1 MTLAVR
7 IVFAKEMLENLRD
20 RRVILSAF
28 LFGVLLAPVIFGL
41 TTSLASK
48 RVVESQDK
56 PLQLSVSGVEHAP
69 NLMHFLEENGTQI
82 KTVAMAPDQAITE
95 VRAGREEL
103 VLLIDAEYG
112 RKLQAGEPAPLD
124 LVVDTANQQTGRS
137 AERARRLLEAY
148 GGQLASLRLL
158 ARGLSPQVV
167 QPVDVRTLDVATPA
181 GRSLLIL
188 GMMTYFSF
196 MSMLVGG
203 FYLAIDTTAGE
214 RERGSLEPLLG
225 LPVNRAELI
234 IGKMLATSAFMS
246 ISLLLTLTAFGIVLQ
261 FIPLEALGMSANF
274 GPRVV
279 LAIFAVMLPFVP
291 LGAGLMTS
299 VASFT
304 RSNREA
310 QSWLSVVM
318 LLPIAPIMFAV
329 VNGTKPSAAL
339 MTIPSLSQHLLA
351 TSLMRGDAI
360 PPLHALIS
368 AGTTLLLGLLF
379 VVLAIRLYKREAILG

>member
-1 MTLAVR
+1 MTRAVR
-7 IVFAKEMLENLRD
+7 IVFVKELLENLRD

-41 TTSLASK
+41 TTSVASK
-48 RVVESQDK
+48 RVVENQDK
-56 PLQLSVSGVEHAP
+56 PLRLTVSGSEHAP
-69 NLMHFLEENGTQI
+69 NLVHFLEENGTEI
-82 KTVAMAPDQAITE
+82 KTVAMSADEAMSA
-95 VRAGREEL
+95 VRGGGEDL

-112 RKLQAGEPAPLD
+112 KKLQAGEPAPLD
-124 LVVDTANQQTGRS
+124 LVVDTANNQTDTS
-137 AERARRLLEAY
+137 ADRARRLLEAY
-148 GGQLASLRLL
+148 GGQLAALRLL
-158 ARGLSPQVV
+158 VRGVSPEVIR
-167 QPVDVRTLDVATPA
+167 PVDVRMLDVATPA

-214 RERGSLEPLLG
+214 RERGSLEPLLA
-225 LPVNRAELI
+225 LPVRRAELI
-234 IGKMLATSAFMS
+234 VGKMLATSAFMS
-246 ISLLLTLTAFGIVLQ
+246 ISLLLTLAAFGVVLQ

-279 LAIFAVMLPFVP
+279 LAIFLVMLPFVP
-291 LGAGLMTS
+291 LGAGLMTA

-329 VNGTKPSAAL
+329 VNGTKPTAAL
-339 MTIPSLSQHLLA
+339 MMVPSLSQHLLA

-360 PPLHALIS
+360 PPLHAAIS
-368 AGTTLLLGLLF
+368 AGTTLALGGLL
-379 VVLAIRLYKREAILG
+379 VWIAIRLYKREAILG

>member
-1 MTLAVR
+1 MTRAIR
-7 IVFAKEMLENLRD
+7 IVFAKELLENLRD

-48 RVVESQDK
+48 RAVESQDK
-56 PLQLSVSGVEHAP
+56 PLRLTVAGIEHAP
-69 NLMHFLEENGTQI
+69 NLVRFLEENGAQI
-82 KTVAMAPDQAITE
+82 KIATLSADDAMSE
-95 VRAGREEL
+95 VRAGREDL
-103 VLLIDAEYG
+103 VLLIGAEYG
-112 RKLQAGEPAPLD
+112 SKLQAGEPAPLD
-124 LVVDTANQQTGRS
+124 LVVDTSNNQTGAS
-137 AERARRLLEAY
+137 ANRARNLLQAY
-148 GGQLASLRLL
+148 GGQLASLRLMV
-158 ARGLSPQVV
+158 RGISPEVV

-225 LPVNRAELI
+225 LPVKRAELI
-234 IGKMLATSAFMS
+234 VGKMLATSAFMS
-246 ISLLLTLTAFGIVLQ
+246 ISLLLTLTAFGVVLR

-279 LAIFAVMLPFVP
+279 LAMFVVMLPFVP
-291 LGAGLMTS
+291 LGAGLMTA

-310 QSWLSVVM
+310 QSWLSVIM
-318 LLPIAPIMFAV
+318 LLPIAPIMYAV
-329 VNGTKPSAAL
+329 VNGTKPSATL

-368 AGTTLLLGLLF
+368 AGTTLLLGAVF
-379 VVLAIRLYKREAILG
+379 VGLAIRLYQREAILG

>member
-1 MTLAVR
+1 MTRAVR

-48 RVVESQDK
+48 RAVESQDK
-56 PLQLSVSGVEHAP
+56 PLRLTVSGVEHAP
-69 NLMHFLEENGTQI
+69 NLVHFLEENGAQI
-82 KTVAMAPDQAITE
+82 KTVAMAPDEAISE
-95 VRAGREEL
+95 VRAGREDL
-103 VLLIDAEYG
+103 VLLIDVEYS

-124 LVVDTANQQTGRS
+124 LVVDTANNQTS
-137 AERARRLLEAY
+137 ASSERARRLLEAY

-158 ARGLSPQVV
+158 VRGISPEVV
-167 QPVDVRTLDVATPA
+167 RPVDVRTLDVATPA

-225 LPVNRAELI
+225 LPVKRAELI
-234 IGKMLATSAFMS
+234 VGKMLATSAFMS
-246 ISLLLTLTAFGIVLQ
+246 ISLLLTLTAFGVVIV

-279 LAIFAVMLPFVP
+279 LAMFAVMLPFVP
-291 LGAGLMTS
+291 LGAGLMTA

-318 LLPIAPIMFAV
+318 LLPIAPIMYAV
-329 VNGTKPSAAL
+329 VNGTKPSATL

-368 AGTTLLLGLLF
+368 AGTTLLLGALF
-379 VVLAIRLYKREAILG
+379 VALAIRLYRREAILG

>member
-1 MTLAVR
+1 MTRAVR
-7 IVFAKEMLENLRD
+7 IVFAKELLENLRD

-48 RVVESQDK
+48 RVMENQDK
-56 PLQLSVSGVEHAP
+56 PLRLTVSGLEHAP
-69 NLMHFLEENGTQI
+69 NLGHFLEENGTEI
-82 KTVAMAPDQAITE
+82 KTVTMTADEAMRA
-95 VRAGREEL
+95 VRGGGEDL
-103 VLLIDAEYG
+103 VLLIDAEYSQ
-112 RKLQAGEPAPLD
+112 KLQAGEPAPLD
-124 LVVDTANQQTGRS
+124 LVVDTSNNQTGAS
-137 AERARRLLEAY
+137 ADRARRLLEGY
-148 GGQLASLRLL
+148 GGQLAALRLMV
-158 ARGLSPQVV
+158 RGVSPEVIR
-167 QPVDVRTLDVATPA
+167 PVDVRTLDVATPA

-214 RERGSLEPLLG
+214 RERGSLEPLLS
-225 LPVNRAELI
+225 LPVRRAELI
-234 IGKMLATSAFMS
+234 VGKMLATSAFMS
-246 ISLLLTLTAFGIVLQ
+246 ISLLLTLAAFGLVLQ

-279 LAIFAVMLPFVP
+279 LAIFVVMLPFVP
-291 LGAGLMTS
+291 LGAGLMTA

-329 VNGTKPSAAL
+329 VNGTKPSATL
-339 MTIPSLSQHLLA
+339 MMIPSLSQHLLA

-368 AGTTLLLGLLF
+368 AGTTLALGGLL
-379 VVLAIRLYKREAILG
+379 VWIAIRLYQREAILG

>member
-1 MTLAVR
+1 MTRAVR
-7 IVFAKEMLENLRD
+7 TVFAKEMLENLRD

-41 TTSLASK
+41 TTSLAS
-48 RVVESQDK
+48 RRAVESQDK
-56 PLQLSVSGVEHAP
+56 PLQLTVSGSEHAA

-82 KTVAMAPDQAITE
+82 KTVALGPDQAIAA

-103 VLLIDAEYG
+103 VLLIDAEYV

-137 AERARRLLEAY
+137 ADRARRLLEAY
-148 GGQLASLRLL
+148 GSQLASLRLL
-158 ARGLSPQVV
+158 VRGISPEVV

-181 GRSLLIL
+181 GRSMLIL

-196 MSMLVGG
+196 MSMVVGG

-234 IGKMLATSAFMS
+234 VGKMLATSAFMS

-279 LAIFAVMLPFVP
+279 LAIFAIMLPFVP

-329 VNGTKPSAAL
+329 VNSTKPSAAL

-351 TSLMRGDAI
+351 TSLMRGDPI
-360 PPLHALIS
+360 PPLHTLIS
-368 AGTTLLLGLLF
+368 AVTTLLFGALF
-379 VVLAIRLYKREAILG
+379 VWLAIRLYKREAILG

>member
-1 MTLAVR
+1 MTRAVR

-56 PLQLSVSGVEHAP
+56 PLRLTVSGAEQAP
-69 NLMHFLEENGTQI
+69 NLLKFLEENGAQI
-82 KTVAMAPDQAITE
+82 KTASLAADAAMSD
-95 VRAGREEL
+95 VRAGREDL

-124 LVVDTANQQTGRS
+124 LVVDTANNQTS
-137 AERARRLLEAY
+137 ANADRARRLLEAY

-158 ARGLSPQVV
+158 VRGISPQVV
-167 QPVDVRTLDVATPA
+167 RPVEVRTLDVATPA

-225 LPVNRAELI
+225 LPVRRAELI

-246 ISLLLTLTAFGIVLQ
+246 ISLLLTLAAFGAVLQ

-329 VNGTKPSAAL
+329 MNGTKPSAWL

-368 AGTTLLLGLLF
+368 AGTTLLLGALF
-379 VVLAIRLYKREAILG
+379 VALAIRLYKREAILG

>member
-1 MTLAVR
+1 MTRAVR
-7 IVFAKEMLENLRD
+7 IVFAKELLENLRD

-48 RVVESQDK
+48 RVMENQDK
-56 PLQLSVSGVEHAP
+56 PLRLTVSGLEHAP
-69 NLMHFLEENGTQI
+69 NLGHFLEENGTEI
-82 KTVAMAPDQAITE
+82 KTVTMTADEAMRA
-95 VRAGREEL
+95 VRGGGEDL
-103 VLLIDAEYG
+103 VLLIDAEYSQ
-112 RKLQAGEPAPLD
+112 KLQAGEPAPLD
-124 LVVDTANQQTGRS
+124 LVVDTSNNQTGAS
-137 AERARRLLEAY
+137 ADRARRLLEGY
-148 GGQLASLRLL
+148 GGQLAALRLMV
-158 ARGLSPQVV
+158 RGVSPEVIR
-167 QPVDVRTLDVATPA
+167 PVDVRTLDVATPA

-214 RERGSLEPLLG
+214 RERGSLEPLLS
-225 LPVNRAELI
+225 LPVRRAELI
-234 IGKMLATSAFMS
+234 VGKMLATSAFMS
-246 ISLLLTLTAFGIVLQ
+246 ISLLLTLAAFGLVLQ

-279 LAIFAVMLPFVP
+279 LAIFVVMLPFVP
-291 LGAGLMTS
+291 LGAGLMTA

-329 VNGTKPSAAL
+329 VNGTKPSATL
-339 MTIPSLSQHLLA
+339 MMIPSLSQHLLA

-368 AGTTLLLGLLF
+368 AGSTLALGGLL
-379 VVLAIRLYKREAILG
+379 VWIAIRLYQREAILG

>member
-1 MTLAVR
+1 MTRAVR

-48 RVVESQDK
+48 RVAESQDK
-56 PLQLSVSGVEHAP
+56 PLKLAVSGSEHAP
-69 NLMHFLEENGTQI
+69 NLLHFLEENGTEI
-82 KTVAMAPDQAITE
+82 RTVAMAPDQAITE
-95 VRAGREEL
+95 VRAGREDL

-124 LVVDTANQQTGRS
+124 LVVDTANQQTSSS

-158 ARGLSPQVV
+158 VRGISPEVV

-234 IGKMLATSAFMS
+234 VGKILATSAFMS

-329 VNGTKPSAAL
+329 VNGTKPSATL
-339 MTIPSLSQHLLA
+339 MMIPSLSQHLLA

-368 AGTTLLLGLLF
+368 AGTTLALGGLL
-379 VVLAIRLYKREAILG
+379 VWIAIRLYQREAILG

>member
-1 MTLAVR
+1 MIRAVR
-7 IVFAKEMLENLRD
+7 IVFAKELLENLRD

-56 PLQLSVSGVEHAP
+56 PLRLTVSGVEHAP
-69 NLMHFLEENGTQI
+69 NLVHFLEENGTEI
-82 KTVAMAPDQAITE
+82 KTAAMTPDQAMSA
-95 VRAGREEL
+95 VRSGGEDL

-112 RKLQAGEPAPLD
+112 EKLRAGEPAPLD
-124 LVVDTANQQTGRS
+124 LVVDTSNNQTGTS
-137 AERARRLLEAY
+137 ADRARRLLEGY
-148 GGQLASLRLL
+148 GGQLAALRLL
-158 ARGLSPQVV
+158 VRGVSPEVIR
-167 QPVDVRTLDVATPA
+167 PVEVRTLDVATPA

-214 RERGSLEPLLG
+214 RERGSLEPLLS
-225 LPVNRAELI
+225 LPVRRAELI
-234 IGKMLATSAFMS
+234 VGKMLATSAFMS
-246 ISLLLTLTAFGIVLQ
+246 ISLLLTLTAFGVVLQ

-291 LGAGLMTS
+291 LGAGLMTA

-329 VNGTKPSAAL
+329 VNGTKPTATL

-368 AGTTLLLGLLF
+368 AGTTLALGALL
-379 VVLAIRLYKREAILG
+379 VWIAIRLYKREAILG

>member
-1 MTLAVR
+1 MTRAVR
-7 IVFAKEMLENLRD
+7 IVFVKEMLENLRD

-56 PLQLSVSGVEHAP
+56 PLRLSVSGAAHAP
-69 NLMHFLEENGTQI
+69 NLVHFLEENGAQI
-82 KTVAMAPDQAITE
+82 KTVTMAPDEAITE
-95 VRAGREEL
+95 VRAGREDL
-103 VLLIDAEYG
+103 VLLIDTEYG
-112 RKLQAGEPAPLD
+112 SKLQAGEPAPLD
-124 LVVDTANQQTGRS
+124 LVVDTANNQTSAS

-158 ARGLSPQVV
+158 VRGISPEVV
-167 QPVDVRTLDVATPA
+167 RPVDVRTLDVATPA

-225 LPVNRAELI
+225 LPVKRAELI
-234 IGKMLATSAFMS
+234 VGKMLATSAFMS

-291 LGAGLMTS
+291 LGAGLMTA

-329 VNGTKPSAAL
+329 VNGTKPSATL

-351 TSLMRGDAI
+351 TSLMRGDSI

-368 AGTTLLLGLLF
+368 AGTTLLLGALF
-379 VVLAIRLYKREAILG
+379 VGLAIQLYRREAILG

>member
-1 MTLAVR
+1 MTRAVR

-56 PLQLSVSGVEHAP
+56 PLRLSVSGAAHAP
-69 NLMHFLEENGTQI
+69 NLLHFLEENGAQI
-82 KTVAMAPDQAITE
+82 KTVAMAPDEAISA
-95 VRAGREEL
+95 VRAGREDL

-124 LVVDTANQQTGRS
+124 LVVDTSNNQTGAS
-137 AERARRLLEAY
+137 ADRARRLLEGY

-158 ARGLSPQVV
+158 VRGISPEVV
-167 QPVDVRTLDVATPA
+167 RPVDVRTLDVATPA

-225 LPVNRAELI
+225 LPVKRAELI
-234 IGKMLATSAFMS
+234 VGKMLATSAFMS

-279 LAIFAVMLPFVP
+279 LAMFAVMLPFVP
-291 LGAGLMTS
+291 LGAGLMTA

-329 VNGTKPSAAL
+329 VNGTKPSATL

-351 TSLMRGDAI
+351 TSLMRGDSI

-368 AGTTLLLGLLF
+368 AGTTLLLGAVF
-379 VVLAIRLYKREAILG
+379 VGLAIRLYQREAILG

>member
-1 MTLAVR
+1 MTRAVR
-7 IVFAKEMLENLRD
+7 IVFVKEMLENLRD

-56 PLQLSVSGVEHAP
+56 PLRLSVSGAAHAP
-69 NLMHFLEENGTQI
+69 NLVHFLEENGAQVT
-82 KTVAMAPDQAITE
+82 TVAMSPEEAISE
-95 VRAGREEL
+95 VRAGREDL

-124 LVVDTANQQTGRS
+124 LVVDTANNQTGAS

-158 ARGLSPQVV
+158 VRGISPEVV
-167 QPVDVRTLDVATPA
+167 RPVDVRTLDVATPA

-225 LPVNRAELI
+225 LPVKRAELI

-274 GPRVV
+274 GPGVV

-291 LGAGLMTS
+291 LGAGLMTA

-329 VNGTKPSAAL
+329 VNGTKPSATL

-351 TSLMRGDAI
+351 TSLMRGDSI

-368 AGTTLLLGLLF
+368 AATTLLLGAVF
-379 VVLAIRLYKREAILG
+379 VGLAIRLYQREAILG

>member
-1 MTLAVR
+1 MTRAIR
-7 IVFAKEMLENLRD
+7 IVFAKELLENLRD

-56 PLQLSVSGVEHAP
+56 PLRLTVSGGEHAS
-69 NLMHFLEENGTQI
+69 NLVHFLEENGAEV
-82 KTVAMAPDQAITE
+82 KTVTMTPDEAMRA
-95 VRAGREEL
+95 VRGGGEDL

-112 RKLQAGEPAPLD
+112 KKLQAGESAPLD
-124 LVVDTANQQTGRS
+124 LVVDTANNQTGAS
-137 AERARRLLEAY
+137 AERARRLLEGY
-148 GGQLASLRLL
+148 SSQLAALRLL
-158 ARGLSPQVV
+158 VRGISPEVV

-225 LPVNRAELI
+225 LPVQRAELI
-234 IGKMLATSAFMS
+234 LGKILATSAFMS

-279 LAIFAVMLPFVP
+279 LSIFAVMLPFVP
-291 LGAGLMTS
+291 LGAGLMTA

-310 QSWLSVVM
+310 QSWLSVIM
-318 LLPIAPIMFAV
+318 LLPIAPIMYAV

-339 MTIPSLSQHLLA
+339 MAIPSLSQHLLA

-368 AGTTLLLGLLF
+368 AGTTLLLGGLF
-379 VVLAIRLYKREAILG
+379 VWLAIRLYKREAILG

>member
-1 MTLAVR
+1 MS
-7 IVFAKEMLENLRD
+7 D
-20 RRVILSAF
+20 
-28 LFGVLLAPVIFGL
+28 
-41 TTSLASK
+41 
-48 RVVESQDK
+48 
-56 PLQLSVSGVEHAP
+56 
-69 NLMHFLEENGTQI
+69 
-82 KTVAMAPDQAITE
+82 
-95 VRAGREEL
+95 VRAGREDL

-124 LVVDTANQQTGRS
+124 LVMDTANNQTGAS
-137 AERARRLLEAY
+137 AERARRLLQAY

-158 ARGLSPQVV
+158 VRGISPSVV

-225 LPVNRAELI
+225 LPVKRAELI

-246 ISLLLTLTAFGIVLQ
+246 ISLLLTLTAFGVVIL

-274 GPRVV
+274 GPGVV
-279 LAIFAVMLPFVP
+279 LAMFAVMLPFVP
-291 LGAGLMTS
+291 LGAGLMTA

-318 LLPIAPIMFAV
+318 LLPIAPIMYAV
-329 VNGTKPSAAL
+329 VNGTKPSPAL

-368 AGTTLLLGLLF
+368 AGTTLLLGALF
-379 VVLAIRLYKREAILG
+379 VWLAIRLYRREALLG

>member
-1 MTLAVR
+1 MTRAVR
-7 IVFAKEMLENLRD
+7 IVFAKELLENLRD

-48 RVVESQDK
+48 RVMENQDK
-56 PLQLSVSGVEHAP
+56 PLRLTVSGLEHAP
-69 NLMHFLEENGTQI
+69 NLGHFLEENGTEI
-82 KTVAMAPDQAITE
+82 KTVTMTADEAMKA
-95 VRAGREEL
+95 VRGGGEDL
-103 VLLIDAEYG
+103 VLLIDAEYSH
-112 RKLQAGEPAPLD
+112 KLQAGEPAPLD
-124 LVVDTANQQTGRS
+124 LVVDTSNNQTGAS
-137 AERARRLLEAY
+137 ADRARRLLEGY
-148 GGQLASLRLL
+148 GGQLAALRLMV
-158 ARGLSPQVV
+158 RGVSPEVIR
-167 QPVDVRTLDVATPA
+167 PVDVRTLDVATPA

-214 RERGSLEPLLG
+214 RERGSLEPLLS
-225 LPVNRAELI
+225 LPVRRAELI
-234 IGKMLATSAFMS
+234 VGKMLATSAFMS
-246 ISLLLTLTAFGIVLQ
+246 ISLLLTLAAFGLVLQ

-291 LGAGLMTS
+291 LGAGLMTA

-329 VNGTKPSAAL
+329 VNGTKPSATL
-339 MTIPSLSQHLLA
+339 MMIPSLSQHLLA

-368 AGTTLLLGLLF
+368 AGTTLALGGLL
-379 VVLAIRLYKREAILG
+379 VWIAIRLYQREAILG

>member
-1 MTLAVR
+1 MTRAVR
-7 IVFAKEMLENLRD
+7 IVFAKELLENLRD

-48 RVVESQDK
+48 RVMENQDK
-56 PLQLSVSGVEHAP
+56 PLRLTVSGLEHAP
-69 NLMHFLEENGTQI
+69 NLGHFLEENGTEI
-82 KTVAMAPDQAITE
+82 KTVTMTADEAMKA
-95 VRAGREEL
+95 VRGGGEDL
-103 VLLIDAEYG
+103 VLLIDAEYSQ
-112 RKLQAGEPAPLD
+112 KLQAGEPAPLD
-124 LVVDTANQQTGRS
+124 LVVDTSNNQTGAS
-137 AERARRLLEAY
+137 ADRARRLLEGY
-148 GGQLASLRLL
+148 GGQLAALRLMV
-158 ARGLSPQVV
+158 RGVSPEVIR
-167 QPVDVRTLDVATPA
+167 PVDVRTLDVATPA

-214 RERGSLEPLLG
+214 RERGSLEPLLS
-225 LPVNRAELI
+225 LPVRRAELI
-234 IGKMLATSAFMS
+234 VGKMLATSAFMS
-246 ISLLLTLTAFGIVLQ
+246 ISLLLTLAAFGLVLQ

-291 LGAGLMTS
+291 LGAGLMTA

-329 VNGTKPSAAL
+329 VNGTKPSATL
-339 MTIPSLSQHLLA
+339 MMIPSLSQHLLA

-368 AGTTLLLGLLF
+368 AGTTLALGGLL
-379 VVLAIRLYKREAILG
+379 VWIAIRLYQREAILG

>member
-1 MTLAVR
+1 MTRAVR

-41 TTSLASK
+41 TTSFASK
-48 RVVESQDK
+48 RAVESQDM
-56 PLQLSVSGVEHAP
+56 PLKLSVSGVEHAP
-69 NLMHFLEENGTQI
+69 NLVHFLEENGTEI
-82 KTVAMAPDQAITE
+82 KAVAMAPDQAIAE
-95 VRAGREEL
+95 VRAGREDL
-103 VLLIDAEYG
+103 VLLIDTEYG
-112 RKLQAGEPAPLD
+112 RRLQAGEPAPLD

-158 ARGLSPQVV
+158 VRGISPEVV

-181 GRSLLIL
+181 GRALLIL

-234 IGKMLATSAFMS
+234 VGKMLATSAFMS

-279 LAIFAVMLPFVP
+279 LAMFAVMLPFVP

-368 AGTTLLLGLLF
+368 AATTLLLGAVF

>member
-1 MTLAVR
+1 MTRAVR
-7 IVFAKEMLENLRD
+7 IVFAKELLENLRD

-41 TTSLASK
+41 TTSMASK
-48 RVVESQDK
+48 RVVENQDK
-56 PLQLSVSGVEHAP
+56 PLRLTVSGSEHAP
-69 NLMHFLEENGTQI
+69 NLVRFLEENGTEI
-82 KTVAMAPDQAITE
+82 KTVALTADEAMSA
-95 VRAGREEL
+95 VRGGGEDL

-112 RKLQAGEPAPLD
+112 EKLRAGEPAPLD
-124 LVVDTANQQTGRS
+124 LVVDTANNQTGAS
-137 AERARRLLEAY
+137 ADRARRLLEGY
-148 GGQLASLRLL
+148 GGQLAALRLL
-158 ARGLSPQVV
+158 VRGVSPEVIR
-167 QPVDVRTLDVATPA
+167 PVDVRTLDVATPA

-214 RERGSLEPLLG
+214 RERGSLEPLLA
-225 LPVNRAELI
+225 LPVRRAELI
-234 IGKMLATSAFMS
+234 VGKMLATSAFMS
-246 ISLLLTLTAFGIVLQ
+246 ISLLLTLAAFGVVLQ

-291 LGAGLMTS
+291 LGAGLMTA

-318 LLPIAPIMFAV
+318 LLPIAPIMYAV
-329 VNGTKPSAAL
+329 VNGTKPTATL
-339 MTIPSLSQHLLA
+339 MMIPSLSQHLLA

-360 PPLHALIS
+360 PPMHAAIS
-368 AGTTLLLGLLF
+368 AGTTLALGALL
-379 VVLAIRLYKREAILG
+379 VWIAIRLYKREAILG

>member
-1 MTLAVR
+1 MTRAVR
-7 IVFAKEMLENLRD
+7 TVFAKEMLENLRD

-41 TTSLASK
+41 TTSLAS
-48 RVVESQDK
+48 RRAVESQDK
-56 PLQLSVSGVEHAP
+56 PLQLTVSGSEHAA

-82 KTVAMAPDQAITE
+82 KTVALGPDQAIAA

-103 VLLIDAEYG
+103 VLLIDAEYV

-137 AERARRLLEAY
+137 ADRARRLLEAY
-148 GGQLASLRLL
+148 GSQLASLRLL
-158 ARGLSPQVV
+158 VRGISPEVV

-181 GRSLLIL
+181 GRSMLIL

-234 IGKMLATSAFMS
+234 VGKMLATSAFMS

-279 LAIFAVMLPFVP
+279 LAIFAIMLPFVP

-329 VNGTKPSAAL
+329 VNSTKPSAAL

-351 TSLMRGDAI
+351 TSLMRGDPI
-360 PPLHALIS
+360 PPLHTLIS
-368 AGTTLLLGLLF
+368 AVTTLLFGALF
-379 VVLAIRLYKREAILG
+379 VWLAIRLYKREAILG

>member
-1 MTLAVR
+1 VTRATR
-7 IVFAKEMLENLRD
+7 IVFAKELLENLRD

-56 PLQLSVSGVEHAP
+56 PLRLTVSGSERAP
-69 NLMHFLEENGTQI
+69 NLVRFLEENGTEV
-82 KTVAMAPDQAITE
+82 KTLALTADEAMHA
-95 VRAGREEL
+95 VRSGGEEL
-103 VLLIDAEYG
+103 VLLIDAEYAQ
-112 RKLQAGEPAPLD
+112 KLQEGEPAPLD
-124 LVVDTANQQTGRS
+124 LVVDTANNQTGAS
-137 AERARRLLEAY
+137 ADRARRLLEAY
-148 GGQLASLRLL
+148 GGQLAALRLL
-158 ARGLSPQVV
+158 VRGVSPEVIR
-167 QPVDVRTLDVATPA
+167 PVDVRTLDVATPA

-214 RERGSLEPLLG
+214 RERGSLEPLLA
-225 LPVNRAELI
+225 LPVRRAELI
-234 IGKMLATSAFMS
+234 VGKMLATSAFMS
-246 ISLLLTLTAFGIVLQ
+246 ISLLLTLAAFGVVLQ

-291 LGAGLMTS
+291 LGAGLMTA

-329 VNGTKPSAAL
+329 VNGTKPTAAL

-360 PPLHALIS
+360 PPLHAAIS
-368 AGTTLLLGLLF
+368 AGTTLAFGALL
-379 VVLAIRLYKREAILG
+379 VWIAIRLYKREAILG

>member
-1 MTLAVR
+1 MTRAIR

-41 TTSLASK
+41 TTSLASR

-56 PLQLSVSGVEHAP
+56 PLKLSVSGGEHAP
-69 NLMHFLEENGTQI
+69 NLVHFLEENGTEVRS
-82 KTVAMAPDQAITE
+82 VAMAPDEAIAA

-112 RKLQAGEPAPLD
+112 SKLQAGEPAPLD
-124 LVVDTANQQTGRS
+124 LVVDTANQQTSRS
-137 AERARRLLEAY
+137 ADRARRLLEGY
-148 GGQLASLRLL
+148 GAQLASLRLL
-158 ARGLSPQVV
+158 VRGINPQVV
-167 QPVDVRTLDVATPA
+167 RPVDVRTLDVATPA

-246 ISLLLTLTAFGIVLQ
+246 ISLLLTLTAFGVVLQ

-329 VNGTKPSAAL
+329 VNGTKPSATL

-351 TSLMRGDAI
+351 TSLMRGDPI

-368 AGTTLLLGLLF
+368 AGTTLLLGALF
-379 VVLAIRLYKREAILG
+379 VLLAIRLYKREAILG

>member
-1 MTLAVR
+1 MTRAVR
-7 IVFAKEMLENLRD
+7 IVFVKELLENLRD

-41 TTSLASK
+41 TTSMASR
-48 RVVESQDK
+48 RVVENQDK
-56 PLQLSVSGVEHAP
+56 PLRLTVSGSEHAP
-69 NLMHFLEENGTQI
+69 NLVRFLEENGTEI
-82 KTVAMAPDQAITE
+82 KTAAMTAEEAMSA
-95 VRAGREEL
+95 VRGGGEDL
-103 VLLIDAEYG
+103 VLLIAAEYG
-112 RKLQAGEPAPLD
+112 EKLQAGEPAPLD
-124 LVVDTANQQTGRS
+124 LVVDTANNQTGAS
-137 AERARRLLEAY
+137 ADRARRLLEGY
-148 GGQLASLRLL
+148 GGQLAALRLL
-158 ARGLSPQVV
+158 VRGVSPEVIR
-167 QPVDVRTLDVATPA
+167 PVDVRTLDVATPA

-214 RERGSLEPLLG
+214 RERGSLEPLLA
-225 LPVNRAELI
+225 LPVRRAELI
-234 IGKMLATSAFMS
+234 VGKMLATSAFMS
-246 ISLLLTLTAFGIVLQ
+246 ISLLLTLAAFGAVLQ

-291 LGAGLMTS
+291 LGAGLMTA

-329 VNGTKPSAAL
+329 VNGTKPTATL
-339 MTIPSLSQHLLA
+339 MMVPSLSQHLLA

-360 PPLHALIS
+360 PPLHAAIS
-368 AGTTLLLGLLF
+368 AGTTLALGALL
-379 VVLAIRLYKREAILG
+379 VWIAIRLYKREAILG